1 VSKQLTVRK
10 KKASKVTKK
19 TARNKTTSR
28 SVSVKASVTRGRKK
42 LVKKV
47 NKSDAVKKPSK
58 NGKSKNP
65 KEAAALENEL
75 FENAEKRFN
84 QGEEEFES
92 DDLVPLVMEEEQE
105 TEASGRKTER
115 PARTTEVERRTEDTT
130 AIDDPIRMYLSQM
143 GEIPLLKRP
152 QEISLAREVEESRRH
167 FRRKILECDYALRA
181 AFEILSKMHQGEL
194 PFDRTVEV
202 SVTENLEKEQIVG
215 RLPHNLETAGY
226 LLDQN
231 IEDFRLLCSS
241 RLKGR
246 KRNHVRR
253 HLRWRRRKT
262 VQLIEEL
269 GLRMH
274 RVQPLVR
281 KLEQISRRMRDL
293 KRKIEALGKGR
304 KIAAQRNMLEEEL
317 HDLTMLVLETPE
329 MLRTR
334 IKALKTRFERYARAR
349 RSLSAANL
357 RLVVSIA
364 KKYRNRGLS
373 FLDLIQE
380 GNLGLMRAIDKY
392 EYRRGYK
399 FSTYATWWIRQ
410 AITRALADQSRTI
423 RIPVHVVETMSK
435 LRNATKK
442 LLQQTG
448 STPSIE
454 KVAELAGLPVEE
466 ARRVQNIARHPISMD
481 QPLGE
486 SEDNSFGDM
495 IHDGEALAPE
505 SGAAQ
510 AMLRDRVDDV
520 LRTLTYREREIIKLR
535 YGLGDGYPYTLEEV
549 GRIFRVTRER
559 VRQIEAK
566 AVRKLQHPARSRQLA
581 GFLDGIAVLTGTDG
595 GA

>member
-1 VSKQLTVRK
+1 
-10 KKASKVTKK
+10 
-19 TARNKTTSR
+19 
-28 SVSVKASVTRGRKK
+28 
-42 LVKKV
+42 
-47 NKSDAVKKPSK
+47 
-58 NGKSKNP
+58 
-65 KEAAALENEL
+65 
-75 FENAEKRFN
+75 
-84 QGEEEFES
+84 
-92 DDLVPLVMEEEQE
+92 M
-105 TEASGRKTER
+105 
-115 PARTTEVERRTEDTT
+115 
-130 AIDDPIRMYLSQM
+130 
-143 GEIPLLKRP
+143 
-152 QEISLAREVEESRRH
+152 
-167 FRRKILECDYALRA
+167 
-181 AFEILSKMHQGEL
+181 
-194 PFDRTVEV
+194 
-202 SVTENLEKEQIVG
+202 
-215 RLPHNLETAGY
+215 
-226 LLDQN
+226 
-231 IEDFRLLCSS
+231 
-241 RLKGR
+241 
-246 KRNHVRR
+246 
-253 HLRWRRRKT
+253 
-262 VQLIEEL
+262 
-269 GLRMH
+269 
-274 RVQPLVR
+274 
-281 KLEQISRRMRDL
+281 
-293 KRKIEALGKGR
+293 
-304 KIAAQRNMLEEEL
+304 
-317 HDLTMLVLETPE
+317 
-329 MLRTR
+329 
-334 IKALKTRFERYARAR
+334 
-349 RSLSAANL
+349 
-357 RLVVSIA
+357 
-364 KKYRNRGLS
+364 
-373 FLDLIQE
+373 
-380 GNLGLMRAIDKY
+380 GLMRAIDKY

>member
-1 VSKQLTVRK
+1 MSKQLTVRK

-19 TARNKTTSR
+19 TARNKTASR

-42 LVKKV
+42 IVKKT
-47 NKSDAVKKPSK
+47 NKSAAVKKPSK
-58 NGKSKNP
+58 NGQSENP
-65 KEAAALENEL
+65 KEVAALENQL

-84 QGEEEFES
+84 RGEEEFES
-92 DDLVPLVMEEEQE
+92 NDLVPLVMEEDQE
-105 TEASGRKTER
+105 AGASREKAVPER
-115 PARTTEVERRTEDTT
+115 RSEVERRAEDTT

-202 SVTENLEKEQIVG
+202 SVTENLEKEQITG

-246 KRNHVRR
+246 KRNRVRR
-253 HLRWRRRKT
+253 NLRWRRRKT

-281 KLEQISRRMRDL
+281 KLEQISRHMRDL
-293 KRKIEALGKGR
+293 KRKIESLGKGR
-304 KIAAQRNMLEEEL
+304 KVAAQRNMLAEEL

-334 IKALKTRFERYARAR
+334 IKALKTRFDRYARAR

-495 IHDGEALAPE
+495 IHI
-505 SGAAQ
+505 S
-510 AMLRDRVDDV
+510 
-520 LRTLTYREREIIKLR
+520 
-535 YGLGDGYPYTLEEV
+535 
-549 GRIFRVTRER
+549 
-559 VRQIEAK
+559 
-566 AVRKLQHPARSRQLA
+566 
-581 GFLDGIAVLTGTDG
+581 
-595 GA
+595 